1 MTIEEF
7 DKLIRDNVLPK
18 CFKIMGSKGISY
30 SGLEDKLGNFKRCG
44 QLANI
49 EPKKALYIYLCKH
62 WDSLSSFMR
71 GEYNDSEKIEGRIMD
86 IINYMFLLYA
96 LLTEEGIIKDGQPR

>member
-1 MTIEEF
+1 MKSEELY
-7 DKLIRDNVLPK
+7 KLIEKEVLVD
-18 CFKIMGSKGISY
+18 CFEIMKTKGESY

-44 QLANI
+44 KLAGI
-49 EPKKALYIYLCKH
+49 ESKKALYIYLCKH

-71 GEYNDSEKIEGRIMD
+71 NEYKDSEKIEGRIKD

-96 LLTEEGIIKDGQPR
+96 LLKEDGTIK